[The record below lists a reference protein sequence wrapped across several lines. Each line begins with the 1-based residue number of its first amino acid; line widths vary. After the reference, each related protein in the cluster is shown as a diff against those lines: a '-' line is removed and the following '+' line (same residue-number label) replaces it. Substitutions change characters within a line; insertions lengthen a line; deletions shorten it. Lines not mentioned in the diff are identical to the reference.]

1 MNDRY
6 AKEIAQTLSDLLTVL
21 KANRPDWVN
30 ENGTGKSIYI
40 TKLGLLPKESFID
53 MKALCEIL
61 NLTDRTIRR
70 MISRYEIPN
79 GILIGGR
86 QMWHVGKLL
95 GHLEERC
102 DKKIEEARKNRK
114 RIERY
119 MR

>member
-1 MNDRY
+1 MNDEC
-6 AKEIAQTLSDLLTVL
+6 AKEIAQTLNDLLIVL

-30 ENGTGKSIYI
+30 VNKTGKSIYI
-40 TKLGLLPKESFID
+40 TKFGLLPKESFID
-53 MKALCEIL
+53 KRALCEIL

-79 GILIGGR
+79 GIIIGGR

-95 GHLEERC
+95 GHLETRC
-102 DKKIEEARKNRK
+102 DEKIDEAQKNRK
-114 RIERY
+114 RLERY